1 MLRYIIRRVWQMIP
15 TVFGVILITFLLFN
29 VVGGSPATM
38 TLGKHVTPRALE
50 EFDEVRGFNKP
61 LFFGWWAKTRAL
73 AAETFEHSAGSWR
86 GVTNVE
92 FIAGTGLQ
100 LKGDV
105 PVPLAFPLLPTNS
118 YRLKLTYRLTDG
130 AEAVLQTIPAAAS
143 AADAESEA
151 RPTAIQ
157 AEAVGS
163 RCRPGLRPGESAAFQ
178 TPEKQTLTSSKHW
191 KTVAL
196 DFRTGARTTETDLV
210 FRVTGGTLE
219 LRSVKLQRGVGQPF
233 DSQLVFYLNQLRHFD
248 FGTSS
253 SLNQPVST
261 LLKQGVGPSLTLMLP
276 ILIGEEVFAI
286 VLALG
291 CAFYRNTWLDRSLVI
306 VAVALMSIN
315 YLVWIVGGQYV
326 LGQKFG
332 WFPVWGYE
340 SWYYLL
346 LPVVIG
352 IISGLGGNLRF
363 YRTIMLDEM
372 YKDYIRT
379 AIAKGVSKSGVLFK
393 HVLKNAMIPVVTNVV
408 IALPFLYTGNFL
420 LESFFGIPGLGYL
433 GINAINSSD
442 VDVVRAL
449 VFIGS
454 VLFVV
459 ANLVTD
465 LLYAWLDPRVRLE

>member
-1 MLRYIIRRVWQMIP
+1 MLRFIIRRVLQMIP

-50 EFDEVRGFNKP
+50 EFDEARGFNKP

-73 AAETFEHSAGSWR
+73 ATETFERSAGSWR
-86 GVTNVE
+86 GA
-92 FIAGTGLQ
+92 AGAAFAADTGLRLQ
-100 LKGDV
+100 GDV
-105 PVPLAFPLLPTNS
+105 TVPLAFPLLPTNS

-130 AEAVLQTIPAAAS
+130 ASAVFQG
-143 AADAESEA
+143 SEKH
-151 RPTAIQ
+151 PL
-157 AEAVGS
+157 EV
-163 RCRPGLRPGESAAFQ
+163 
-178 TPEKQTLTSSKHW
+178 SKAW
-191 KTVAL
+191 KTVTL
-196 DFRTGARTTETDLV
+196 DFRAGVQPTATDLV
-210 FRVTGGTLE
+210 FRVTGGALE
-219 LRSVKLQRGVGQPF
+219 LRAVQLKRGVDHPF
-233 DSQLVFYLNQLRHFD
+233 DSQLVFYLNQIRRLD

-261 LLKQGVGPSLTLMLP
+261 LLKQGVMPSLTLMIP

-306 VAVALMSIN
+306 FSVALMSIN

-346 LPVVIG
+346 LPVIIG

>member
-1 MLRYIIRRVWQMIP
+1 MLRFVIRRVWQMIP

-29 VVGGSPATM
+29 VVGGSPALM

-61 LFFGWWAKTRAL
+61 LIFGWWGKTRAL
-73 AAETFEHSAGSWR
+73 ATETFEHSAGSWR
-86 GVTNVE
+86 GVTNAE
-92 FIAGTGLQ
+92 FVAGAGLRLTGEA
-100 LKGDV
+100 
-105 PVPLAFPLLPTNS
+105 PVPLAFPLLPTNT
-118 YRLKLTYRLTDG
+118 YRLKLTYRL
-130 AEAVLQTIPAAAS
+130 AEGAS
-143 AADAESEA
+143 AVF
-151 RPTAIQ
+151 Q
-157 AEAVGS
+157 
-163 RCRPGLRPGESAAFQ
+163 GL
-178 TPEKQTLTSSKHW
+178 EKQPLEFSKVW
-191 KTVAL
+191 KTVVL
-196 DFRTGARTTETDLV
+196 DFRSGARPTETDLV
-210 FRVTGGTLE
+210 FRVTGGALE
-219 LRSVKLQRGVGQPF
+219 LRAIKLQRGVGQPF
-233 DSQLVFYLNQLRHFD
+233 DSQLVFYLNQIRHFD
-248 FGTSS
+248 FGMSS

-261 LLKQGVGPSLTLMLP
+261 LLKQGIGPSLTLMLP
-276 ILIGEEVFAI
+276 ILIGEEVLAI
-286 VLALG
+286 VLALA

-315 YLVWIVGGQYV
+315 YLVWIVGGQFV
-326 LGQKFG
+326 LGQKLG

-340 SWYYLL
+340 SWFYLL
-346 LPVVIG
+346 LPVLIG

-379 AIAKGVSKSGVLFK
+379 ALAKGVSKGGVLFK